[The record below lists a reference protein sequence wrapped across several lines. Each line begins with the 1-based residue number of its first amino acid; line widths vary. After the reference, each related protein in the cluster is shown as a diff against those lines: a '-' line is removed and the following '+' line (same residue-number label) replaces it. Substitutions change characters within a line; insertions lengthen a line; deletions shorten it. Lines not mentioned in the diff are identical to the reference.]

1 MGIEDTVGTIEA
13 GKKADIIIVDADT
26 PHMAPLYH
34 PFSQI
39 VYSATGGD
47 VRDVIV
53 NGTILYK
60 NRQFTALDVDEV
72 KGEVRRI
79 ARMIQ
84 SGGRSPFLLDR
95 YEQGHGRG

>member
-1 MGIEDTVGTIEA
+1 
-13 GKKADIIIVDADT
+13 
-26 PHMAPLYH
+26 
-34 PFSQI
+34 

-53 NGTILYK
+53 NGAILYK

-79 ARMIQ
+79 ARMI
-84 SGGRSPFLLDR
+84 RSDERPPF
-95 YEQGHGRG
+95 